1 MLTSYPGEPRPG
13 FFDSEENTEDESSN
27 TKENDKGARD
37 QSNGSKNINTW
48 LNLVTFFVIGWIIL
62 KIASKGKHLFTK
74 QTLEYKVSISSLLF
88 SIFPRESRLISC
100 VYHTVARR

>member
-1 MLTSYPGEPRPG
+1 MLTSYPGEPKPG
-13 FFDSEENTEDESSN
+13 FFDSEESAEDERSN
-27 TKENDKGARD
+27 TIENDKETRD
-37 QSNGSKNINTW
+37 QSNGPKNINTW

-62 KIASKGKHLFTK
+62 KIVSKGKPFFTT

-88 SIFPRESRLISC
+88 SIFPRESRLLSC